1 MAKVVKVTKEKLEEM
16 KQELDYLKTTR
27 NDEIAEQIKIA
38 RGYGDL
44 SENAEY
50 DEAKNEQGKLWS
62 RIAELEAEILNAV
75 IIEENGSEDVVSF
88 GSKIVIKF
96 EDDEDEE
103 EEDIGFGA
111 MTSINTASAPATGF
125 SGQVLNRS
133 VGNKQEV
140 VLFRPGS
147 FNDTSKA
154 ADDLRNRKA
163 VIVNMENVDKAMARR
178 VVDFLSGCVYALD
191 GDVKKIA
198 QSAYLFCPHNM
209 DIVGDLETLQ
219 AEVESY
225 I

>member
-88 GSKIVIKF
+88 GSKIVVKF

-103 EEDIGFGA
+103 EYIIVGTREVNPKEGKISDESPIG
-111 MTSINTASAPATGF
+111 
-125 SGQVLNRS
+125 
-133 VGNKQEV
+133 
-140 VLFRPGS
+140 
-147 FNDTSKA
+147 
-154 ADDLRNRKA
+154 KA
-163 VIVNMENVDKAMARR
+163 VMKRR
-178 VVDFLSGCVYALD
+178 A
-191 GDVKKIA
+191 GDVVTVDAPTGHLK
-198 QSAYLFCPHNM
+198 CT
-209 DIVGDLETLQ
+209 IVSVTR
-219 AEVESY
+219 
-225 I
+225 

>member
-62 RIAELEAEILNAV
+62 RIAELEDEILNAV

-103 EEDIGFGA
+103 EYIIVGTREVNPKEGKISDESPIG
-111 MTSINTASAPATGF
+111 
-125 SGQVLNRS
+125 
-133 VGNKQEV
+133 
-140 VLFRPGS
+140 
-147 FNDTSKA
+147 
-154 ADDLRNRKA
+154 KA
-163 VIVNMENVDKAMARR
+163 VMKHRA
-178 VVDFLSGCVYALD
+178 
-191 GDVKKIA
+191 GDVVTVDAPNGHLKCTII
-198 QSAYLFCPHNM
+198 S
-209 DIVGDLETLQ
+209 VTR
-219 AEVESY
+219 
-225 I
+225 

>member
-88 GSKIVIKF
+88 GSKIVVKF

-103 EEDIGFGA
+103 EYI
-111 MTSINTASAPATGF
+111 
-125 SGQVLNRS
+125 
-133 VGNKQEV
+133 
-140 VLFRPGS
+140 
-147 FNDTSKA
+147 
-154 ADDLRNRKA
+154 
-163 VIVNMENVDKAMARR
+163 
-178 VVDFLSGCVYALD
+178 
-191 GDVKKIA
+191 
-198 QSAYLFCPHNM
+198 
-209 DIVGDLETLQ
+209 IVGTREVNPKEGKISDESPIGKGLLGLKLGEQRLIETPRGNITLQ
-219 AEVESY
+219 VIGISR
-225 I
+225 

>member
-1 MAKVVKVTKEKLEEM
+1 MSKVVKVTKEKLEEM

-88 GSKIVIKF
+88 GSKIVVKF

-103 EEDIGFGA
+103 EYIIVGTREVNPKEGKISDESPIG
-111 MTSINTASAPATGF
+111 
-125 SGQVLNRS
+125 
-133 VGNKQEV
+133 
-140 VLFRPGS
+140 
-147 FNDTSKA
+147 
-154 ADDLRNRKA
+154 KA
-163 VIVNMENVDKAMARR
+163 VMKRR
-178 VVDFLSGCVYALD
+178 A
-191 GDVKKIA
+191 GDVVTVDAPTGHLK
-198 QSAYLFCPHNM
+198 CT
-209 DIVGDLETLQ
+209 IVSVTR
-219 AEVESY
+219 
-225 I
+225 

>member
-75 IIEENGSEDVVSF
+75 IIEESGSEDVVSF

-103 EEDIGFGA
+103 EYIIVGTREVNPKEGKISDESPIG
-111 MTSINTASAPATGF
+111 
-125 SGQVLNRS
+125 
-133 VGNKQEV
+133 
-140 VLFRPGS
+140 
-147 FNDTSKA
+147 
-154 ADDLRNRKA
+154 KA
-163 VIVNMENVDKAMARR
+163 VMKHRA
-178 VVDFLSGCVYALD
+178 
-191 GDVKKIA
+191 GDVV
-198 QSAYLFCPHNM
+198 
-209 DIVGDLETLQ
+209 IVDAPNGHLKCTILS
-219 AEVESY
+219 VTR
-225 I
+225 